1 MQLLTRK
8 NSEDHVK
15 RWEQVQQEVETRGT
29 YDLTYDEIVA
39 GARLAWRNAPRCIGR
54 IQWANLKVNAKSF
67 FKNCKSIKLYSGVRR
82 ASHPDGERNV
92 RCSAGAHQIRNEQW
106 QPPFGHNRLP
116 TKNRPE
122 KRFSSLEL
130 AIDPLRWLRQRG
142 RKRHWRPQLRRIHTS
157 NFNLK
162 Y

>member
-1 MQLLTRK
+1 MWICDCYSMVTTLRQNISHSK
-8 NSEDHVK
+8 NSEEHVK

-54 IQWANLKVNAKSF
+54 IQWANLRVNANVKSF
-67 FKNCKSIKLYSGVRR
+67 SKNCKSIKLYSGVRR

-106 QPPFGHNRLP
+106 QPSFGHNRLP
-116 TKNRPE
+116 TKN
-122 KRFSSLEL
+122 
-130 AIDPLRWLRQRG
+130 
-142 RKRHWRPQLRRIHTS
+142 
-157 NFNLK
+157 
-162 Y
+162 

>member
-8 NSEDHVK
+8 NSEEHVK

-54 IQWANLKVNAKSF
+54 IQWANLKVNVKSF

-82 ASHPDGERNV
+82 ASHPDGDGNV

-122 KRFSSLEL
+122 KRFSGLEL
-130 AIDPLRWLRQRG
+130 AINPLRWLRQ
-142 RKRHWRPQLRRIHTS
+142 P
-157 NFNLK
+157 
-162 Y
+162 